1 VRTMMKKLALLLVV
15 PLVTAPLAG
24 CISFGSKPPSAL
36 LTLNPAVELPI
47 GESQRSNVAATIT
60 IAVPSLPQELSSS
73 RVPVH
78 SGGTA
83 VAFVK
88 DAQWVERPSQLFAR
102 LLGDTITAKT
112 GRLVLSSRQSMLDPG
127 AYLMGELRR
136 FGIEEETREAVVTYD
151 AALIRG
157 PETVIERRR
166 FEVRVQVAAIEA
178 APVGV
183 ALNEAA
189 NQVAAQVAEW
199 VGK

>member
-1 VRTMMKKLALLLVV
+1 MNKRALLLAL
-15 PLVTAPLAG
+15 PLLAASLSG
-24 CISFGSKPPSAL
+24 CISFGGKPPKSL
-36 LTLNPAVELPI
+36 LTLTPAAILPV

-60 IAVPSLPQELSSS
+60 IAVPSLPQELASS
-73 RVPVH
+73 RIPVH

-83 VAFVK
+83 IAFVK
-88 DAQWVERPSQLFAR
+88 DAQWIERPSQLFQR
-102 LLGDTITAKT
+102 LLGDTMTAKT

-136 FGIEEETREAVVTYD
+136 FGIEEETKEAIVTYD

-157 PETVIERRR
+157 PESVVEKRR
-166 FEVRVQVAAIEA
+166 FEARVPVTEIEA
-178 APVGV
+178 APAGA
-183 ALNEAA
+183 ALNDAA

>member
-1 VRTMMKKLALLLVV
+1 MNKRALLLVL
-15 PLVTAPLAG
+15 PLLAASLSG
-24 CISFGSKPPSAL
+24 CISFGGKPPKSL
-36 LTLNPAVELPI
+36 LTLTPAATLPV

-60 IAVPSLPQELSSS
+60 IAVPSLPQELASS
-73 RVPVH
+73 RIPVH

-83 VAFVK
+83 IAFVK
-88 DAQWVERPSQLFAR
+88 DAQWIERPSQLFQR
-102 LLGDTITAKT
+102 LLGDTMTAKT

-136 FGIEEETREAVVTYD
+136 FGIEEETKEAVVTYD

-157 PETVIERRR
+157 PESVVEKRR
-166 FEVRVQVAAIEA
+166 FEARVPVTEIEA
-178 APVGV
+178 APAGA
-183 ALNEAA
+183 ALNDAA

>member
-1 VRTMMKKLALLLVV
+1 MNKRALLLAP
-15 PLVTAPLAG
+15 PLLAASLSG
-24 CISFGSKPPSAL
+24 CISFGGKPPKSL
-36 LTLNPAVELPI
+36 LTLTPAAALPV

-60 IAVPSLPQELSSS
+60 IAVPSLPQELASS
-73 RVPVH
+73 RIPVH

-83 VAFVK
+83 IAFVK
-88 DAQWVERPSQLFAR
+88 DAQWVERPSQLFQR

-136 FGIEEETREAVVTYD
+136 FGVEEETKEAVVTYD

-157 PETVIERRR
+157 PESVVEKRR
-166 FEVRVQVAAIEA
+166 FEARVQVTEIEA
-178 APVGV
+178 ASAGA
-183 ALNEAA
+183 ALNDAA

>member
-1 VRTMMKKLALLLVV
+1 MKKPALLLAL
-15 PLVTAPLAG
+15 PLLAAPLGG

-36 LTLNPAVELPI
+36 LTLSPAVELPV

-60 IAVPSLPQELSSS
+60 IAVPSLPQELASS

-102 LLGDTITAKT
+102 LLGDTITANT

-157 PETVIERRR
+157 PETVVERRR
-166 FEVRVQVAAIEA
+166 FEARVPVAVIEA
-178 APVGV
+178 APVGA
-183 ALNEAA
+183 ALNQAA

>member
-1 VRTMMKKLALLLVV
+1 MMTKRALLLAL
-15 PLVTAPLAG
+15 PLLAASLSG
-24 CISFGSKPPSAL
+24 CISFGGKPPKSL
-36 LTLNPAVELPI
+36 LTLTPAATLPV

-60 IAVPSLPQELSSS
+60 ITVPSLPQELASS
-73 RVPVH
+73 RIPVH

-83 VAFVK
+83 IAFVK
-88 DAQWVERPSQLFAR
+88 DAQWVERPSQLFQR

-136 FGIEEETREAVVTYD
+136 FGVEEETKEAIVTYD

-157 PETVIERRR
+157 PESVVEKRR
-166 FEVRVQVAAIEA
+166 FEARVQVTEIEA
-178 APVGV
+178 ASAGA
-183 ALNEAA
+183 ALNDAA

>member
-1 VRTMMKKLALLLVV
+1 MNKRALLLAL
-15 PLVTAPLAG
+15 PLLAASLGG
-24 CISFGSKPPSAL
+24 CISFGGKPPKSL
-36 LTLNPAVELPI
+36 LTLTPAATLPV

-60 IAVPSLPQELSSS
+60 IAVPSLPQELASS
-73 RVPVH
+73 RIPVH

-83 VAFVK
+83 IAFVR
-88 DAQWVERPSQLFAR
+88 DAQWVERPSQLFQR
-102 LLGDTITAKT
+102 LLGDTITANT

-136 FGIEEETREAVVTYD
+136 FGIEEETKEAIVTYD

-157 PETVIERRR
+157 PESVVEKRR
-166 FEVRVQVAAIEA
+166 FEARVQVTEIEA
-178 APVGV
+178 APSGA